1 MHVALHENSTFT
13 IITPS
18 DKNVEETIVENQ
30 FLMTEEVMLILICV
44 NIAILTSCSLC
55 FFCCLVSRYRR
66 RRQSLRRRRYL
77 YMVPPDNTN
86 NNNVIQKERSLL
98 KRKAPEPIIIPNL
111 TNG

>member
-18 DKNVEETIVENQ
+18 DRNDEETIAENQ

-55 FFCCLVSRYRR
+55 FLCCLVSRCRR
-66 RRQSLRRRRYL
+66 RRRSLRRRYL
-77 YMVPPDNTN
+77 YMVPDKTN
-86 NNNVIQKERSLL
+86 NNNVLHKERSLL

-111 TNG
+111 TN